1 MTNSESFNGVLW
13 HSHQKNQEDEEIFR
27 IAQIHNIS
35 ISLAKLL
42 INRNVKKIPNFW
54 RSIAHNPELLERTWD
69 NLKQIMRKGSLDPV
83 TKELIYVAVSIT
95 NSCEYCIRSHTAA
108 AKKKGATDQMIKEMI
123 EVVGLAN
130 QNNKLVAGYQVEVDK
145 IYK

>member
-1 MTNSESFNGVLW
+1 MSIFKATSEKNVEGKVKKVFNDI
-13 HSHQKNQEDEEIFR
+13 KKTRKIT
-27 IAQIHNIS
+27 
-35 ISLAKLL
+35 
-42 INRNVKKIPNFW
+42 KIPNFW
-54 RSIAHNPELLERTWD
+54 KSLAHNPDNLERTW
-69 NLKQIMRKGSLDPV
+69 NSLKQIMKKGALDPV

-95 NSCEYCIRSHTAA
+95 NNCEYCIRSHTVA
-108 AKKKGATDQMIKEMI
+108 AKKKGASDQMIKEMI